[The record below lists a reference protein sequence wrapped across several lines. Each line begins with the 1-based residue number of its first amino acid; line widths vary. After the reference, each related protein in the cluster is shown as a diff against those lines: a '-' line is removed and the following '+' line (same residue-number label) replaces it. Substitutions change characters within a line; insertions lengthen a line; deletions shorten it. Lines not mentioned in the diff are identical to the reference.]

1 MGNQRWLATEQK
13 KISLGVY
20 DEGKIRGFREK
31 RMRNLTHKEQSQTE
45 L

>member
-20 DEGKIRGFREK
+20 DEDEIGGF
-31 RMRNLTHKEQSQTE
+31 
-45 L
+45 